1 MPDVLRKIKDR
12 VGEQGLVW
20 LLNLLVLALLG
31 QSIASLTWKMM
42 ATSPQQQAT
51 TVSPT
56 NNRLPP
62 AQSASVLAQQIAS
75 KHLFGKANIVQG
87 QAVNAPETK
96 LNLKLSGV
104 IASPSVENALAFIAP
119 GKSAREKAYK
129 VGDNLPGGAI
139 LKAISGDRV
148 LLEYRGRMETLT
160 LHRKILS
167 DKQLGIHE

>member
-1 MPDVLRKIKDR
+1 MPELLRKIKDR

-20 LLNLLVLALLG
+20 LINLLLLALLG
-31 QSIASLTWKMM
+31 QAIASLTWKMM
-42 ATSPQQQAT
+42 AASPQQQVTAAG
-51 TVSPT
+51 PT

-62 AQSASVLAQQIAS
+62 AQSANVLAQKIVS

-87 QAVNAPETK
+87 QAVDAPETK

-104 IASPSVENALAFIAP
+104 IASPSVEDALAFIAP

-160 LHRKILS
+160 LHRKILT
-167 DKQLGIHE
+167 DKELGIQQ